1 MGRVCRDAGC
11 ENEYAWMNMH
21 ICISNGFLV
30 LFLIFAADWRCW
42 DHGTGAAGTVPA
54 QIYGLQ
60 HYIVYGHGYSI
71 TFTWLQHYM
80 VTACIP
86 ISLDVVMH

>member
-1 MGRVCRDAGC
+1 MQAVKM
-11 ENEYAWMNMH
+11 NMHMNMH
-21 ICISNGFLV
+21 ICISNGFLIS
-30 LFLIFAADWRCW
+30 FLIFAADWCCW

-71 TFTWLQHYM
+71 TFTWLQHVYQYHFM
-80 VTACIP
+80 SSCIN
-86 ISLDVVMH
+86 ITT